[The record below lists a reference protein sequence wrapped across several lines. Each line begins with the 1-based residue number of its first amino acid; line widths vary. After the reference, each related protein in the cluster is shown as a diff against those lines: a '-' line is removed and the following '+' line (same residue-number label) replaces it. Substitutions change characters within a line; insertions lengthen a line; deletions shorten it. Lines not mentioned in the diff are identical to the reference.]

1 MSGLVKVRKTVSP
14 ESIIPPDNLSDWTRP
29 PSSVS
34 DEAPVR
40 AFDTVEDALSF
51 LARDSGASAMAR
63 AVLPYVAYPTSIV
76 DKMVGPAP
84 RSARRLP
91 GGTVSI
97 GARPSTRVTSR
108 KLKSA

>member
-1 MSGLVKVRKTVSP
+1 MSGLVKVRKTVLP

-34 DEAPVR
+34 DEAPI

-63 AVLPYVAYPTSIV
+63 AVLPYVTYPTSVV
-76 DKMVGPAP
+76 DKMVGSAP
-84 RSARRLP
+84 RRTRRLP
-91 GGTVSI
+91 RGTVHLAH
-97 GARPSTRVTSR
+97 GLRHR
-108 KLKSA
+108 